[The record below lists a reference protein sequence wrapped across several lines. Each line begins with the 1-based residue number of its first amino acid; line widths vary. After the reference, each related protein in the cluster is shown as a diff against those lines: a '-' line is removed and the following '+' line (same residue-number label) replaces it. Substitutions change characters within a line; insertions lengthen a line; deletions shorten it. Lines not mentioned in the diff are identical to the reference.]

1 MAESALRQIP
11 TQSAEPVVRSYN
23 PFNPAFRDTV
33 RSGINELIGGREMG
47 GTPTQRYRAGMA
59 DLLTGGVDVVPGLD
73 LALGMTDT
81 VQAAKGGNYGTA
93 AMLGGATVLGMAP
106 VIGDFASKA
115 IRGGLDM
122 SQAARLTPNA
132 AEDSFTVYQGTP
144 HVFGPNQLVRDVQTG
159 KEYVSDPNMVRA
171 ISAANPDRYEV
182 LADNPLGIF
191 DINRLG
197 TGEGAQA
204 YSYGVYTAESPD
216 VGRFYR
222 GSLLKRSGIDDT
234 PMIGNKPIQDLY
246 SEIEQ
251 RASTLPTDAAS
262 KEYEKLSILE
272 QVMIDGDLLGVM
284 QNKEYYSPEAFDW
297 LNKNITPK
305 FNRPGALY
313 EAQINAPKSMF
324 LDWDKPVTAQSPD
337 VLERLQKAGIY
348 DPEVENKIS
357 LLENEKDLLSMD
369 RDPATNNMRNER
381 RFMEAWGEIDALR
394 KKQPKNM
401 TGRQAYYASAPS
413 ATDQAAATNALRD
426 IGIEGVSYLDAGSRM
441 AGEESRNYVLFN
453 PQKANIIAK
462 YGVGGATI
470 GLSALRNIQR
480 DEEPQRRPD

>member
-1 MAESALRQIP
+1 MAQPQSALRQMP
-11 TQSAEPVVRSYN
+11 TQSAEPFVRSYN
-23 PFNPAFRDTV
+23 PFNPAFRETV

-47 GTPTQRYRAGMA
+47 GTPKQRYRAGMA

-216 VGRFYR
+216 VGRF
-222 GSLLKRSGIDDT
+222 
-234 PMIGNKPIQDLY
+234 
-246 SEIEQ
+246 
-251 RASTLPTDAAS
+251 
-262 KEYEKLSILE
+262 
-272 QVMIDGDLLGVM
+272 
-284 QNKEYYSPEAFDW
+284 
-297 LNKNITPK
+297 
-305 FNRPGALY
+305 
-313 EAQINAPKSMF
+313 
-324 LDWDKPVTAQSPD
+324 
-337 VLERLQKAGIY
+337 
-348 DPEVENKIS
+348 
-357 LLENEKDLLSMD
+357 
-369 RDPATNNMRNER
+369 
-381 RFMEAWGEIDALR
+381 
-394 KKQPKNM
+394 
-401 TGRQAYYASAPS
+401 
-413 ATDQAAATNALRD
+413 
-426 IGIEGVSYLDAGSRM
+426 
-441 AGEESRNYVLFN
+441 
-453 PQKANIIAK
+453 
-462 YGVGGATI
+462 
-470 GLSALRNIQR
+470 
-480 DEEPQRRPD
+480 